1 MYVTAY
7 DPPVSWTT
15 RTTFVGDAILVS
27 FITDDWTTWGRV
39 VNCITSSALARATRD
54 TPTPATAIR
63 RVTFVINVLSLQWH
77 LTPIQRR
84 ETSLYTLYSQG
95 GLSADLSGRWSLMR
109 VLTSLRTR
117 RGF

>member
-15 RTTFVGDAILVS
+15 RTPFVGDAILVS

-39 VNCITSSALARATRD
+39 VNCITSSALARATSD

-63 RVTFVINVLSLQWH
+63 RVTFVINWPFFAVGFSHRFDDARLAFTLSISWRALP
-77 LTPIQRR
+77 L
-84 ETSLYTLYSQG
+84 
-95 GLSADLSGRWSLMR
+95 DLSCGQSLIP
-109 VLTSLRTR
+109 VF
-117 RGF
+117 GFD